1 MYTLSYS
8 TTTAARAMH
17 APVPFYLAYL
27 SGADA
32 NRVNGRACEKEGG
45 RGAREEST
53 NQPTLHLSLD
63 SLHVY
68 QVSKRGNPACP
79 PAVV

>member
-45 RGAREEST
+45 TEGGRSRSQERGRKV
-53 NQPTLHLSLD
+53 QPLPH
-63 SLHVY
+63 
-68 QVSKRGNPACP
+68 P
-79 PAVV
+79 VVLGFS